1 MKINSATIQNWILPV
16 AALVAWEIFGRAGM
30 LPRYL
35 SFPSAILAALWELAV
50 SGELFVALAA
60 SLYRVST
67 GFVLGTVAGVI
78 VGLGAGIVP
87 GIRHFFDPLVSFLY
101 SIPKIAFLPVFLL
114 LFGLGHASKIAI
126 IAFSGFFPV
135 FIASRHAVLSVN
147 KLLVWTAQNMGTPQ
161 RKIFFRVIIP
171 AAAPQLFSGVRIGL
185 AHAFV
190 VLFAAEL
197 IGSKVGLGTI
207 ISSGEEWVRFDLMFA
222 GIVCFAV
229 LGFVSD
235 RILLAVR
242 ARVLKGPRLCTS
254 LVPGRALVLDP
265 AAVAGLAGGGGKRLR
280 RIPAAPRPR
289 QGLDR
294 AGDGDRQ
301 RHAGLP
307 RQRDHIP
314 GAHRLP
320 ARCAGRNSVRGGDGP
335 VRAGP
340 QPVRADLLH
349 RLPDPQDR
357 AVPPSSPTYSVSAP
371 RRRSRSPSS
380 SVSTRS
386 WWRATSA
393 SARFRPGWSGVRRI
407 AAPAAPSS
415 CRG

>member
-190 VLFAAEL
+190 VLFATEL

-242 ARVLKGPRLCTS
+242 ARVLKGQMIGTEEQ
-254 LVPGRALVLDP
+254 V
-265 AAVAGLAGGGGKRLR
+265 
-280 RIPAAPRPR
+280 
-289 QGLDR
+289 
-294 AGDGDRQ
+294 
-301 RHAGLP
+301 
-307 RQRDHIP
+307 
-314 GAHRLP
+314 
-320 ARCAGRNSVRGGDGP
+320 
-335 VRAGP
+335 
-340 QPVRADLLH
+340 
-349 RLPDPQDR
+349 
-357 AVPPSSPTYSVSAP
+357 
-371 RRRSRSPSS
+371 
-380 SVSTRS
+380 
-386 WWRATSA
+386 
-393 SARFRPGWSGVRRI
+393 
-407 AAPAAPSS
+407 
-415 CRG
+415 